1 MSGARVIRVYIRSS
15 PYCLHS
21 ASSSWT
27 GHSHH
32 MKWYAGLRCPCVE
45 VFGVILSD
53 VVFFLAENGSKY
65 TFFSQDNKVWLFS
78 LITYKITRLI
88 DAISFQELTCHTTRN
103 TTLIVLINS
112 DDVTDPTRQSPIDA
126 EFCKTENDK
135 ITPFSN
141 VVDRI

>member
-1 MSGARVIRVYIRSS
+1 M
-15 PYCLHS
+15 
-21 ASSSWT
+21 
-27 GHSHH
+27 
-32 MKWYAGLRCPCVE
+32 
-45 VFGVILSD
+45 ILSD